1 MLNIVQEN
9 TGSYDPYIKWNGKA
23 GRFFIKDGD
32 NDKEVVPE
40 QFILDFENI
49 KTGWMH
55 FAAGMAPDRVWD
67 TSLTQPA
74 ARPSENHKRGFLVK
88 FFSKK
93 LGGVFELSGNSMH
106 LCAAI
111 NEAYTE
117 YEAQKS
123 ANAGK
128 VPVFK
133 YDGSMSMKDKHGT
146 NYKPIFKLEKFVDRP
161 SELDSA
167 NVPSAVQSAPAQSAP
182 VTNVVS
188 EF

>member
-9 TGSYDPYIKWNGKA
+9 TGSYDPFLKWNGKS
-23 GRFFIKDGD
+23 GRFFIKGVDAD
-32 NDKEVVPE
+32 VEVSPDR
-40 QFILDFENI
+40 FILDLENI

-74 ARPSENHKRGFLVK
+74 TRPTENHKRGFLVK
-88 FFSKK
+88 VYSKN
-93 LGGVFELSGNSMH
+93 LGGKFELSGNSMH

-111 NEAYTE
+111 NDLYTAFEAE
-117 YEAQKS
+117 KS

-128 VPVFK
+128 VPVIK
-133 YDGSMSMKDKHGT
+133 YDGSTAMKDKHGT
-146 NYKPIFKLEKFVDRP
+146 NYKPKFILEKWVNRP
-161 SELDSA
+161 PELDA
-167 NVPSAVQSAPAQSAP
+167 TPAQASAPAAQAQAAP
-182 VTNVVS
+182 VASAS